1 MTTLI
6 TQGAPTNG
14 RSLRPYQVEAM
25 EKMDHAFFVENQTN
39 TVLSLPPSGGKT
51 FVATQWMDTRF
62 LDKGEK
68 VLWLAH
74 REELIEQARDDAM
87 EYCPGHKITTWFKGG
102 KDATGDVIIASVP
115 SFRSL
120 LTAIQEAGL
129 KFGLM
134 VIDECHHAAAET
146 YQAVIEGVPHT
157 KRLGLSGTPKRMDGK
172 HFAFDNIAFQI
183 KFMELVNDGW
193 CARPTYI
200 RFKTK
205 QTHLFQIKLGD
216 FTQGSLKSLN
226 NVPRN
231 EMVARQFFD
240 YPERWPA
247 VVYTVN
253 VDHAWQLR
261 QTFSDEARKRGKSC
275 RVCVVTGE
283 TPKEERRGIVQDFRD
298 GKVDVLLNC
307 MVFTEGTDLPTIRSI
322 FLTRPTMSETLYLQM
337 ALRGGRSKPGCQA
350 TGNDPT
356 PGLKPENK
364 FFIVDFVDSAHHYT
378 AASRGFALR
387 ALDPKQV
394 NGQVGIEDIEKQKEL
409 VAAVPGAYEEFKKQF
424 RGIKFEDEELTP
436 EEWMLA
442 KVGATVVTSSPWVR
456 ERSIV
461 LTAEQDFAVLCGT
474 EYVWKRWENM
484 RLSRSEAVELIRYS
498 HELFAKDQFTLAA
511 WKELMEAWVSHKRFR
526 NAVQPNG
533 GRTWVHHSAVESP
546 PLQEV
551 FSVIEEIEKEAA
563 AVDQLF
569 EDSDDAW
576 FQVSE
581 RILNRAAPEHRQ
593 YWVEQLARVHNV
605 AWGDK
610 QLSFYFDGSP
620 ATYDGWFVEI
630 LVTTALRR
638 TLDRDDVRVTMT
650 FKDTTYAPCT
660 TCGGRLVLRE
670 SRNGRFFGC
679 TGYPKCNASARMP
692 SRETINVHLRER
704 WTIPN

>member
-1 MTTLI
+1 M
-6 TQGAPTNG
+6 

-25 EKMDHAFFVENQTN
+25 EKMDHAFFVENKDN

-87 EYCPGHKITTWFKGG
+87 EYCPGHKITTWFQGG
-102 KDATGDVIIASVP
+102 KDATGDVVIASVP

-120 LTAIQEAGL
+120 LSAIEDAGL

-134 VIDECHHAAAET
+134 VIDECHHAAADT
-146 YQAVIEGVPHT
+146 YQAVIDGVPHA

-172 HFAFDNIAFQI
+172 FFAFDNIAYQI
-183 KFMELVNDGW
+183 KFMELVAHGW

-200 RFKTK
+200 RFRTK

-216 FTQGSLKSLN
+216 FTSASLKSLN
-226 NVPRN
+226 NAPRN
-231 EMVARQFFD
+231 EMVVQQFFD

-261 QTFSDEARKRGKSC
+261 EAFSNEARRRGKNC

-283 TPKEERRGIVQDFRD
+283 TKKDDRKQIVQDFRD
-298 GKVDVLLNC
+298 GRVDVLLNC
-307 MVFTEGTDLPTIRSI
+307 MVFTEGTDLPTIKSI

-350 TGNDPT
+350 TGSDPT
-356 PGLKPENK
+356 PGLKPENH
-364 FFIVDFVDSAHHYT
+364 FFIIDFVDSAHHYT

-394 NGQVGIEDIEKQKEL
+394 NGQVGVEDLEKAKEL
-409 VAAVPGAYEEFKKQF
+409 VAEVPGAYEEFKKQF
-424 RGIKFEDEELTP
+424 RGIKFEQEELTP
-436 EEWMLA
+436 EEWMLSQ
-442 KVGATVVTSSPWVR
+442 VGATVVTSSPWY
-456 ERSIV
+456 SNKAMV

-474 EYVWKRWENM
+474 EYVWKRWDGM
-484 RLSRSEAVELIRYS
+484 RLSKAESIELTRYS
-498 HELFAKDQFTLAA
+498 FALFAKDLFDFKT
-511 WKELMEAWVSHKRFR
+511 WKDLLDAWVTHKRFR
-526 NAVQPNG
+526 TPVQVDG
-533 GRTWVHHSAVESP
+533 SRTWIHQSAVESP

-551 FSVIEEIEKEAA
+551 YTAIEEIEKEAA
-563 AVDQLF
+563 AVDAKF
-569 EDSDDAW
+569 DGAEDVLQKVTAT
-576 FQVSE
+576 
-581 RILNRAAPEHRQ
+581 ILQRAAPEHLQ
-593 YWVEQLARVHNV
+593 YWTDQLAKISGVG
-605 AWGDK
+605 WGDK
-610 QLSFYFDGSP
+610 QFSFRFEGNPSQD
-620 ATYDGWFVEI
+620 DGWFVEMLI
-630 LVTTALRR
+630 TTALKKI
-638 TLDRDDVRVTMT
+638 TERDDVRVTMT
-650 FKDTTYAPCT
+650 FSDTTYSPCVV
-660 TCGGRLVLRE
+660 CGTGKLILRE

-679 TGYPKCNASARMP
+679 TGYPKCSASARML
-692 SRETINVHLRER
+692 SRGDLTTRLRSR
-704 WTIPN
+704 WYIPQ